1 MAATTL
7 IVASVALSGSPAYAI
22 NPPGIDPAAVPPDSP
37 PGPPAPMKQS
47 AYCTEVGVLP
57 GTDFRVQ
64 PKYMD
69 MLNLPEAWRFGRGG
83 GVRIAV
89 IDTGVTPHPRLPHLV
104 PGGDYVMAG
113 GDGLSDC
120 DAHGTLVASM
130 IGGGGARP
138 PRGPPR
144 PPEAAASAASSDPG
158 ATATGAASADD
169 QRGAAASADDHAGP
183 GSSATV
189 GGARSA
195 AAAAAAIR
203 RSAVAATAQATGGRQ
218 PWPRQDGAARLFP
231 WRADCL
237 GRLPATGGATAA

>member
-130 IGGGGARP
+130 IGGAAAP
-138 PRGPPR
+138 SEGPAAPR
-144 PPEAAASAASSDPG
+144 PRRAPPVPTREPPPPAPPPQTISVAPPPPQTITLVPAPPPPSEEPGQQQQPPPFGAPPSPQQPKQPG
-158 ATATGAASADD
+158 AAN
-169 QRGAAASADDHAGP
+169 RGHGKMVLP
-183 GSSATV
+183 GYSR
-189 GGARSA
+189 GGQS
-195 AAAAAAIR
+195 
-203 RSAVAATAQATGGRQ
+203 
-218 PWPRQDGAARLFP
+218 
-231 WRADCL
+231 CL